1 MKEIRALFAAL
12 IVFFVVVAAA
22 AVVVLF
28 VLPPVVATPIGDC
41 ERERCIIFKIRK
53 ATQYS
58 YQLRLDIGFPCRA
71 GHGASSPKI
80 V

>member
-1 MKEIRALFAAL
+1 ML
-12 IVFFVVVAAA
+12 FVVVVVV

-28 VLPPVVATPIGDC
+28 VLPPVVAAPIGDC
-41 ERERCIIFKIRK
+41 GRERCIIFKIRK